1 MRLDAQDFRF
11 AVRRLGKH
19 PGGTEA
25 SIAALACGIAAVA
38 VTWSLLS
45 AVLLKPLAVLEPD
58 RLFQVDLSLP
68 SPLLSMGIGPTY
80 TYEDF
85 ETIAESEAFERIA
98 ASGTSANIPLVTDA
112 GDIPQR
118 RTFCSSITSSSR
130 RSV

>member
-1 MRLDAQDFRF
+1 MRIDTQDFRF

-19 PGGTEA
+19 PGGTAA
-25 SIAALACGIAAVA
+25 SIAALACGSAAVA